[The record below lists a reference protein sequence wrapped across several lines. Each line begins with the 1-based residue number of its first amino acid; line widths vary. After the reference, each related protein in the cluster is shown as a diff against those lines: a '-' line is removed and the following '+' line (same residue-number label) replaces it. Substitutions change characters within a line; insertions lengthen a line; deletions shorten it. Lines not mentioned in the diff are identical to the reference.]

1 MFLNFLPKSRMAHSY
16 AQSLVA
22 TLLICMFFEANAQ
35 ISTPCT
41 SSMINSFS
49 PCLNYVTGSSASGSS
64 PTHDCCNSLESLV
77 SGSMDCACL
86 IITGNVPVSV
96 PFVNRSL
103 AISLPRVCKTSVPL
117 KCKASGDP
125 LPAPGPVLFGPSA
138 APAAAS
144 THGSSPISILSII
157 NLSYVK
163 NGHLKQWI
171 HFLVSASK
179 AAAADAPPPADTLDI
194 SPASPPEFSLAPNAN
209 PGIRPVVDPRSDS
222 NLSTASLPYLVLI
235 FIGMVV
241 FKF

>member
-144 THGSSPISILSII
+144 TH
-157 NLSYVK
+157 
-163 NGHLKQWI
+163 
-171 HFLVSASK
+171 ASK

>member
-1 MFLNFLPKSRMAHSY
+1 MAHSY
-16 AQSLVA
+16 AQSLLA

-41 SSMINSFS
+41 SSMINSFT
-49 PCLNYVTGSSASGSS
+49 PCLNYVTRSSASGSS
-64 PTHDCCNSLESLV
+64 PTQGCCNALESLV
-77 SGSMDCACL
+77 SDSMDCACL

-103 AISLPRVCKTSVPL
+103 AISLPRVCKTSVPV

-138 APAAAS
+138 APSGAS
-144 THGSSPISILSII
+144 TH
-157 NLSYVK
+157 
-163 NGHLKQWI
+163 
-171 HFLVSASK
+171 ASK

-209 PGIRPVVDPRSDS
+209 PGIRPVVDPKSDS

-235 FIGMVV
+235 FIGIVV